1 VEGRSQTRLV
11 LPSALILLTW
21 LVGLGRFEL
30 PTSRLS
36 GVRSNQLSYRP
47 SQCVLI
53 GNDLAGHI
61 NRRRIDCQ
69 RAGTGR
75 ADSLKTEQDRRTKTI
90 VTAIPIDLGCIHRNL
105 VLIRG
110 GGAP

>member
-1 VEGRSQTRLV
+1 
-11 LPSALILLTW
+11 
-21 LVGLGRFEL
+21 
-30 PTSRLS
+30 
-36 GVRSNQLSYRP
+36 
-47 SQCVLI
+47 VLI

-61 NRRRIDCQ
+61 NRRRIGCQ

-75 ADSLKTEQDRRTKTI
+75 AGSLKTEQDRRTKTI